1 MSTTGW
7 VVLGVVVVIVIWAIS
22 VYNGLVAMRQRTNQA
37 FADIDVQLKQ
47 RHDLIPNLVETVK
60 GYAAHERG
68 TLEAV
73 IQARNA
79 AIAAPGVEQ
88 KVAAENVLT
97 GALRQLF
104 ALSENYPNLKANAN
118 FQQLQSDLSDIEN
131 KLAASRRFFNN
142 AVQEYNTG
150 IQQFPAAL
158 FAGMFGFAQRHVLRS
173 RRGPRATRAGA
184 EREVLEPLITPSWP
198 GLSRPSTSWDYASK
212 TWMPGPRPGMTLERP
227 SETSWP
233 PTVSTR
239 TSSRT
244 SAARSRC

>member
-7 VVLGVVVVIVIWAIS
+7 IIVGVIVVVVIWVIS
-22 VYNGLVAMRQRTNQA
+22 VYNSLVAMRQRVNQA
-37 FADIDVQLKQ
+37 FADVDVQLKQ

-73 IQARNA
+73 VQARNA

-88 KVAAENVLT
+88 KVAAENMLT

-104 ALSENYPNLKANAN
+104 ALSESYPDLKANQN
-118 FQQLQSDLSDIEN
+118 FQQLQSELSDIEN

-150 IQQFPAAL
+150 IEQFPAAL
-158 FAGMFGFAQRHVLRS
+158 FAGTFGFTHRTFFDLGDARPQ
-173 RRGPRATRAGA
+173 
-184 EREVLEPLITPSWP
+184 LEQAPSV
-198 GLSRPSTSWDYASK
+198 K
-212 TWMPGPRPGMTLERP
+212 F
-227 SETSWP
+227 
-233 PTVSTR
+233 
-239 TSSRT
+239 
-244 SAARSRC
+244 